1 MEPSIFT
8 EDGLIEAY
16 VFERHIDAAGPGIDG
31 IRSGL
36 ATAPGVRFVAQFV
49 GAFSLFARVVAADI
63 GELQLRIANEY
74 AEAGVHS
81 DWSLNLTASSPN
93 APKRRSPDS
102 CALVCVQA
110 TIDPFE
116 LFDQLQDEYRDSED
130 FAAAVVTAKDF
141 DLLVDLGA
149 PSTEELVARV
159 RALRKVSGIGRTS
172 TALADLANNAIRPTP
187 SS

>member
-8 EDGLIEAY
+8 AEGLIEAY
-16 VFERHIDAAGPGIDG
+16 VFERHIDAAGPGING

-49 GAFSLFARVVAADI
+49 GAFSLFARVVATDI
-63 GELQLRIANEY
+63 AELQQRIANEY

-81 DWSLNLTASSPN
+81 DWSLNLTANSPK

-102 CALVCVQA
+102 CALVCVRA
-110 TIDPFE
+110 TVDPFD
-116 LFDQLQDEYRDSED
+116 LFDQLQEAYQDVED
-130 FAAAVVTAKDF
+130 FAVAVVTAKDF

-149 PSTEELVARV
+149 PDTETLVARV
-159 RALRKVSGIGRTS
+159 RELRKVPGIGRTS
-172 TALADLANNAIRPTP
+172 TALADLADNAIRPTQAG
-187 SS
+187 